1 MSELET
7 TRLSLHVVA
16 ELLLGGPQYEQS
28 KTIHLRVTPGGFGTV
43 AAPDVRVQGE
53 SVVVDGRA
61 IPLSGRTVAEVAA
74 DAGLTA
80 RSLDDVYSGGSGLTE
95 DHTLTVDAACAA
107 ELAEGFR
114 VGDEALAEFAP
125 DAQRVLWPEHFDVG
139 ITVDRVNYGVSPGDA
154 NIGVPYA
161 YVGPWTTT
169 DLTGPFWNASFGAAR
184 PLSEVGDLVGFFTEG
199 KRLTDLAGQ
208 QP

>member
-1 MSELET
+1 MSDLET

-28 KTIHLRVTPGGFGTV
+28 KSIHLRVTPGGFGTV
-43 AAPDVRVQGE
+43 AVPAVRVQGE
-53 SVVVDGRA
+53 SLVVDGRA

-95 DHTLTVDAACAA
+95 DYTLTVDGACAA
-107 ELAEGFR
+107 ELAEAFR
-114 VGDEALAEFAP
+114 VGDEALAELAP
-125 DAQRVLWPEHFDVG
+125 DAQRVLWPEHFDLG

-154 NIGVPYA
+154 DIGVPYA

-169 DLTGPFWNASFGAAR
+169 DLNGSFWNTSFGAAR
-184 PLSEVGDLVGFFTEG
+184 PLSEVDDLLGFFTEG
-199 KRLTDLAGQ
+199 KRLTDLSGQ
-208 QP
+208 DT